1 MQNAIS
7 QLISKFRR
15 CLSLHPVKQ
24 LSFKLLYKLIISPSD
39 DSYECL
45 DHSVA
50 IRRTKIS
57 YDSQDYYW
65 QPELT
70 CVEKVTEQHIIIWS
84 MMQFA
89 NSFVISA
96 NFVLMTLYTVNG
108 RQYDCVC
115 VSCVC
120 AIIYYIFI
128 SPSASPFCQ
137 YWCVFWH
144 YLYVGSF
151 MLWKRIEYYFF
162 FLKKKMIE
170 Y

>member
-57 YDSQDYYW
+57 YDSQDYY
-65 QPELT
+65 
-70 CVEKVTEQHIIIWS
+70 
-84 MMQFA
+84 
-89 NSFVISA
+89 
-96 NFVLMTLYTVNG
+96 
-108 RQYDCVC
+108 
-115 VSCVC
+115 
-120 AIIYYIFI
+120 
-128 SPSASPFCQ
+128 
-137 YWCVFWH
+137 
-144 YLYVGSF
+144 
-151 MLWKRIEYYFF
+151 
-162 FLKKKMIE
+162 
-170 Y
+170 